1 MRPPLPRPVSSG
13 SGAPSLYNCDM
24 STPAHSLPSTP
35 DGFSNPS
42 AEDIRALLLRLR
54 VIAVIGFS
62 PRPARPSNN
71 LSRQMNN
78 TNKAAANKLRTAA
91 AYMKRAGVAAAQAKL
106 AYSLVNIGKGLETM
120 AGLNNVPKTPS
131 V

>member
-1 MRPPLPRPVSSG
+1 MGFLARS
-13 SGAPSLYNCDM
+13 
-24 STPAHSLPSTP
+24 AHR
-35 DGFSNPS
+35 G
-42 AEDIRALLLRLR
+42 I
-54 VIAVIGFS
+54 
-62 PRPARPSNN
+62 
-71 LSRQMNN
+71 SRQSCSCNWLQVPAVVNTRQSWYTSRNHN